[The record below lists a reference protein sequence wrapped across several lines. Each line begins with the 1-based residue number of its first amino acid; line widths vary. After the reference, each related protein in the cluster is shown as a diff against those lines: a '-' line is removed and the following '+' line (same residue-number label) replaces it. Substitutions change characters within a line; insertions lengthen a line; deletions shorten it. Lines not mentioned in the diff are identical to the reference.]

1 MLVEQLSIAYKC
13 NSSIGNS
20 INLKEMIQEVL
31 KTFVSESYSI
41 YSEFLLINH
50 LGELEKIHSFGRINE
65 FDANKYSSYKNP
77 VDLIVNEDIKVLKI
91 NLENA
96 VLFFVLKNTNMDC
109 SFFVSMLESFIPKL
123 NISVNACINFQK
135 LEQTNK
141 YLEEQKKELIKANKI
156 KDDFLA
162 NMSHELKTP
171 LNSIT
176 VISSIMVRNKDNQ
189 LNENQIKNMKIIKK
203 CSDDLLILINDIL
216 DISKLEAKYLDV
228 FKEKFN
234 VKNLLDELVDSFE
247 EVVKQKNIEIK
258 KDFLGSDFNIVSDEK
273 RVGQIIKNFL
283 SNAVKFTNK
292 GYVQIKMFEFEN
304 SIEIDVIDTGIGIE
318 NSDIEKIFTRF
329 KQVDDSRTRK
339 FGGTGLGLAISKELA
354 NMLSCKI
361 EVSSEFGVGSTF
373 KLIIPKNSDEITLCE
388 EEKTL
393 ISNPKSKEEIFKISD
408 KKIFIMHSNSIEQF
422 RFTIAL
428 KKENLKVIPIFNQE
442 EFYSKIE
449 SFSNHNSIMI
459 IDDNIINFNDIL
471 EMYNKNIDFIIIGS
485 KEYENCVLNLN
496 RNEKVE
502 DLIIYIKDYFN
513 SIKEKEMQN
522 EQI

>member
-1 MLVEQLSIAYKC
+1 M
-13 NSSIGNS
+13 
-20 INLKEMIQEVL
+20 
-31 KTFVSESYSI
+31 
-41 YSEFLLINH
+41 
-50 LGELEKIHSFGRINE
+50 
-65 FDANKYSSYKNP
+65 
-77 VDLIVNEDIKVLKI
+77 
-91 NLENA
+91 
-96 VLFFVLKNTNMDC
+96 
-109 SFFVSMLESFIPKL
+109 
-123 NISVNACINFQK
+123 
-135 LEQTNK
+135 
-141 YLEEQKKELIKANKI
+141 
-156 KDDFLA
+156 
-162 NMSHELKTP
+162 
-171 LNSIT
+171 
-176 VISSIMVRNKDNQ
+176 
-189 LNENQIKNMKIIKK
+189 
-203 CSDDLLILINDIL
+203 
-216 DISKLEAKYLDV
+216 
-228 FKEKFN
+228 
-234 VKNLLDELVDSFE
+234 KNLLDELVDSFE

-318 NSDIEKIFTRF
+318 SSDVEKIFARF

-449 SFSNHNSIMI
+449 SFTNHNSIMI
-459 IDDNIINFNDIL
+459 IDDNIINFDDIL
-471 EMYNKNIDFIIIGS
+471 EMYNKNIDFIIIGRR
-485 KEYENCVLNLN
+485 EYKNCVLNLN
-496 RNEKVE
+496 INENIE

-513 SIKEKEMQN
+513 RIKEKEMQN